1 MRDMYLCMIRLDSRT
16 PI

>member
-1 MRDMYLCMIRLDSRT
+1 MYLCMIRLDSRT